1 MSDIVGSNIPEHV
14 NLSMFLH
21 PKVPAGGSTT
31 VVCNPKAFNGGKD
44 AYKQSVV
51 QQVDVNNAYGDAK
64 SLEPA
69 LDQKAQTSLHAG
81 VQKNEQ
87 LISSPQCTSNF
98 SYNHAVGDVA
108 KSVTATIT
116 VTCTG
121 EVYDQQGVL
130 AMASQWLKQ
139 DAAKN
144 PGSGYALVGKVV
156 TTQTQAKV
164 SNADQGTIAVSVT
177 AEGVWVFQ
185 VSDAQKL
192 ALVKL
197 VAGKK
202 KGIVQSLLLQQQGVS
217 KVDIQLVGG
226 DGDTFPRNS
235 GKITFVVLSVK
246 GK

>member
-1 MSDIVGSNIPEHV
+1 
-14 NLSMFLH
+14 
-21 PKVPAGGSTT
+21 
-31 VVCNPKAFNGGKD
+31 
-44 AYKQSVV
+44 
-51 QQVDVNNAYGDAK
+51 
-64 SLEPA
+64 
-69 LDQKAQTSLHAG
+69 
-81 VQKNEQ
+81 
-87 LISSPQCTSNF
+87 
-98 SYNHAVGDVA
+98 
-108 KSVTATIT
+108 
-116 VTCTG
+116 
-121 EVYDQQGVL
+121 
-130 AMASQWLKQ
+130 MASQWLKQ

-156 TTQTQAKV
+156 TTQTQAEV

>member
-1 MSDIVGSNIPEHV
+1 MTSDHA
-14 NLSMFLH
+14 
-21 PKVPAGGSTT
+21 AGDKATT
-31 VVCNPKAFNGGKD
+31 VTV
-44 AYKQSVV
+44 
-51 QQVDVNNAYGDAK
+51 
-64 SLEPA
+64 
-69 LDQKAQTSLHAG
+69 
-81 VQKNEQ
+81 
-87 LISSPQCTSNF
+87 
-98 SYNHAVGDVA
+98 
-108 KSVTATIT
+108 SVTF
-116 VTCTG
+116 TCTG
-121 EVYDQQGVL
+121 EVYDQQGAL
-130 AMASQWLKQ
+130 ASAAQWLKQ

-226 DGDTFPRNS
+226 DRDTFPRNS
-235 GKITFVVLSVK
+235 GKVTLVVLSVK